1 MLTYL
6 FIGLALGSIYALASV
21 SLVVT
26 YQSTGILNFA
36 FGAMAF
42 FVARTF
48 YWMHS
53 QENLNLV
60 LSAALSILVVGPLLG
75 LFLYL
80 AVFRAVQFRPTL
92 IKIVVTIGLSV
103 AIPAI
108 AVLLYGTDTIDT
120 APGLAPQPVKFWQIA
135 GATLTLD
142 QAIVYAFLLLVVVG
156 GFLLLRLTDIGLR
169 VRAIVNSHAL
179 SRLNGVRTD
188 RVTVGVWIVS
198 GFLAGLAGILVAPTI
213 GLSINAFETL
223 MACAFAAV
231 VGAKLRSVGG
241 AILISLAMGIVTDAV
256 QDFLPSDSSV
266 TTDIVLSVPFAFI
279 LVFLVI
285 YLARTGSVGDE
296 SALGGA
302 LDKAVRFED
311 PGGARAPSRAP
322 AAVQGGLVTGI
333 TRTSLGLVP
342 LAVLAVLPLILSAY
356 WLGLLAEGFAIAVV
370 LISITLVTGEG
381 GMIWLCQITFAG
393 GGALIA
399 AELSATFGVSPLLGA
414 FAGGIAMIP
423 VGTLVAALTIR
434 LGDLYVAIVTLSL
447 GLLIDGTVFANTK
460 FLAGQGGVPISRP
473 AFGASDRAFTYFV
486 LIVIAILGFVIFNL
500 RRSTTG
506 LAISA
511 IRYSERASKTLGLS
525 VAGPKILLSA
535 FATFCA
541 GFGGALIAMYN
552 FTTDL
557 STYSTEQGLVWLAVV
572 VTVGAR
578 SITAAL
584 VGGAALTIIPGI
596 FGTYLPT
603 QWAPLPSVLFG
614 LGALGVALDPD
625 GVLST
630 YAKQLRNLLV
640 RFSRSKP
647 AGSDP
652 NTPAPSAPAV
662 PVPVPEGATSFPQP
676 RAGLP
681 HGRAGAGPECRTSG
695 RPRLSAAGVTVD
707 FGGLRAL
714 DNVSIEVGAGT
725 IVGLIGP
732 NGAGKSTLF
741 SVLSGLQ
748 RPNHGTV
755 MIDGTDVTSA
765 GPQDR
770 ARRGLSRTFQHP
782 ELFLDLTVREHV
794 TLAHRMATHPARVWN
809 DVPLLRGLRR
819 ADEEESEAV
828 TTLLD
833 SVGLTAIQHRSV
845 NGLPLGLTRLVEI
858 ARALARRPSVLLLDE
873 ASSGLDSRETED
885 LAGLLL
891 GMVRNYDLSLLLVEH
906 DVDLV
911 LRLSDFIYVLDFG
924 HLIAAGK
931 PKEVSADVKV
941 RAAYLGEDPQ
951 AVTR

>member
-1 MLTYL
+1 
-6 FIGLALGSIYALASV
+6 
-21 SLVVT
+21 
-26 YQSTGILNFA
+26 
-36 FGAMAF
+36 
-42 FVARTF
+42 
-48 YWMHS
+48 
-53 QENLNLV
+53 
-60 LSAALSILVVGPLLG
+60 VVGPLLG

-103 AIPAI
+103 AIPAV
-108 AVLLYGTDTIDT
+108 AVLLYGTNTIDT
-120 APGLAPQPVKFWQIA
+120 APGLAPQPVKFWHIA

-142 QAIVYAFLLLVVVG
+142 QVIVYAFLLLVVAG
-156 GFLLLRLTDIGLR
+156 GFLLLQLTDIGLR

-198 GFLAGLAGILVAPTI
+198 GLLAGLAGILVAPTI
-213 GLSINAFETL
+213 GLTITAFETL

-231 VGAKLRSVGG
+231 VGARLRSIGG

-266 TTDIVLSVPFAFI
+266 TTDVVLSVPFAFI

-285 YLARTGSVGDE
+285 YLARAGSVGDE
-296 SALGGA
+296 SASGGA
-302 LDKAVRFED
+302 LDKAVRFEN
-311 PGGARAPSRAP
+311 PGGARAPSREQP
-322 AAVQGGLVTGI
+322 AVQGSVVSGL
-333 TRTSLGLVP
+333 TRNALGLVP
-342 LAVLAVLPLILSAY
+342 LALLAILPLILSAY

-370 LISITLVTGEG
+370 LISVTLVTGEG

-399 AELSATFGVSPLLGA
+399 AELSSTYGVSPLLGA

-434 LGDLYVAIVTLSL
+434 LGDLYVAIVTLTL

-473 AFGASDRAFTYFV
+473 AFAASDRAFTYFV
-486 LIVIAILGFVIFNL
+486 LIVIVILGFVIFNL

-511 IRYSERASKTLGLS
+511 IRYSERAAKILGLS
-525 VAGPKILLSA
+525 VVGPKILLSA

-640 RFSRSKP
+640 RFSRSRP
-647 AGSDP
+647 SGSDP
-652 NTPAPSAPAV
+652 NTPSPLPTAAPVSA
-662 PVPVPEGATSFPQP
+662 GASSFPQP
-676 RAGLP
+676 RAELP
-681 HGRAGAGPECRTSG
+681 HGRAEAGRESPTPG
-695 RPRLSAAGVTVD
+695 QPRLSAAGVTVD

-714 DNVSIEVGAGT
+714 DDVSIEVGAGT

-748 RPNHGTV
+748 RPSHGTV
-755 MIDGTDVTSA
+755 MIGATDVTSA

-809 DVPLLRGLRR
+809 DVPLLRGLRP

-828 TTLLD
+828 TALLD
-833 SVGLTAIQHRSV
+833 SLGLAPIQHRSV
-845 NGLPLGLTRLVEI
+845 NGLPLGMARLVEI

-873 ASSGLDSRETED
+873 ASSGLDSKETED

-891 GMVRNYDLSLLLVEH
+891 SMVRDYDLSLLLVEH

-931 PKEVSADVKV
+931 PREVSADAKV

-951 AVTR
+951 AVAR